1 MEWRNTVRMKDYV
14 EYLGE
19 WSEDVAEAQRANAR
33 AIASSLRRVYDRE
46 LALLEKVEDG
56 HVVVNAREALD
67 ADTVSELETVISDFE
82 FLGEVMDGNEIAEE
96 YGGDT
101 WEDMFNG
108 YLEALYDLG
117 DTIVGEREKFMFLK

>member
-1 MEWRNTVRMKDYV
+1 MDWRHTVRMKEYV

-19 WSEDVAEAQRANAR
+19 WSEEVAEAQRVNAR

-46 LALLEKVEDG
+46 LKLLHFVEDG
-56 HVVVNAREALD
+56 NVVLNGRDALD
-67 ADTVSELETVISDFE
+67 ADTVSELETVITDFE
-82 FLGEVMDGNEIAEE
+82 FLGEVMDGNEISEE
-96 YGGDT
+96 YGGET

-117 DTIVGEREKFMFLK
+117 DTVVGDREKFMFLR